1 MAAPLTIVE
10 KRGAVYWLII
20 NREERRNAIN
30 ADVVRELADGVDQAL
45 GDPDARAI
53 VITGAGDKAFCA
65 GGDMNRDPG
74 SNPFGFDYTSPT
86 NKIADFFRK
95 LEECT
100 LPVVARVNGHA
111 LAGGLGLMCA
121 CDLVVASDQAT
132 FGTPETAIGLFPLMI
147 LPYILRAAPRRKAL
161 ELCITGER
169 FSAQEAFDMD
179 LINYVVPQAELD
191 EKLTWLLDRITP
203 KSPTAIRLGKMAY
216 HAMQDMSLRE
226 ALEYAQIMLPLM
238 SASADTNEGMT
249 AFIEKRKP
257 DWPNK

>member
-1 MAAPLTIVE
+1 MSEPLTIIE
-10 KRGAVYWLII
+10 KRGPVWWLII
-20 NREERRNAIN
+20 NREDRRNAIIPQVVQELSAGVAQAK
-30 ADVVRELADGVDQAL
+30 ADPE
-45 GDPDARAI
+45 ARAI

-65 GGDMNRDPG
+65 GGDLNRDPG
-74 SNPFGFDYTSPT
+74 ANPFGFDYSSPT
-86 NKIADFFRK
+86 NKIADFFRA
-95 LEECT
+95 LEECN
-100 LPVVARVNGHA
+100 LPVIARVNGHA

-121 CDLVVASDQAT
+121 CDMVVASEQAT

-179 LINYVVPQAELD
+179 LINYVVPHAELD
-191 EKLTWLLDRITP
+191 AKLDWLLERVVH
-203 KSPTAIRLGKMAY
+203 KSPTAIRLGKLAY

-226 ALEYAQIMLPLM
+226 SLEYAQIMLPLM
-238 SASADTNEGMT
+238 SGSADTDEGMK

-257 DWPNK
+257 EWPNA